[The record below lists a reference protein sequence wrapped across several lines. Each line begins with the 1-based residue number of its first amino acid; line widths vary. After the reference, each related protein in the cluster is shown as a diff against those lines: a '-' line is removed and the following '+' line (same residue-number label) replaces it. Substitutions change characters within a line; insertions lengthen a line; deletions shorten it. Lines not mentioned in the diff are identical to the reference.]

1 MNKEDILKLVED
13 EREDVINLCSKLLQI
28 PSENPPGNS
37 TEVSAF
43 IKSYLNENGIET
55 VEYEPDPKR
64 FNIIASIGKEG
75 GKELIYCGHSD
86 TVPVGDL
93 SKWDFNPFS
102 GEVKDGL
109 LLGRGASDMKGGL
122 AGILFA
128 AVFLKKHGIELD
140 GKLTLAVVPDEETGS
155 GFGAPWLLEN
165 GKIKGD
171 GCLIAEP
178 SGQLNPTIGQ
188 KGSGSFKLTV
198 RGIPGHASLSPLI
211 GRSAIMDTI
220 KAIEFI
226 RDFTEK
232 KIPQPDDVKE
242 LVAISAKNAIEEK
255 NSAAAGV
262 FERCSFNVGTI
273 SGGTASNVIA
283 DKCVVSI
290 DSRLPFGIKRHEF
303 LSQIK
308 DGLNKLGIDYDL
320 EEEGFKSNANYT
332 PAYHPICK
340 SVVDNIKYVRNT
352 EEAYGVLQ
360 WACSDARHFREH
372 DIPVLQYGPSI
383 NETIHNFNERVK
395 VEDLVAC
402 AKVYVL
408 AAIDFL
414 NGVKGV

>member
-1 MNKEDILKLVED
+1 
-13 EREDVINLCSKLLQI
+13 
-28 PSENPPGNS
+28 
-37 TEVSAF
+37 
-43 IKSYLNENGIET
+43 
-55 VEYEPDPKR
+55 
-64 FNIIASIGKEG
+64 
-75 GKELIYCGHSD
+75 
-86 TVPVGDL
+86 
-93 SKWDFNPFS
+93 
-102 GEVKDGL
+102 
-109 LLGRGASDMKGGL
+109 
-122 AGILFA
+122 
-128 AVFLKKHGIELD
+128 
-140 GKLTLAVVPDEETGS
+140 
-155 GFGAPWLLEN
+155 
-165 GKIKGD
+165 
-171 GCLIAEP
+171 
-178 SGQLNPTIGQ
+178 
-188 KGSGSFKLTV
+188 
-198 RGIPGHASLSPLI
+198 
-211 GRSAIMDTI
+211 MDTI

-372 DIPVLQYGPSI
+372 NIPVLQYGPSI